1 MDRSSESVKESFG
14 HLYVRFKP
22 NTWYWGCLVELSK
35 KWLMVFMSSFLQTGD
50 LQFYMILTTLV
61 LYWSFHFKCAPYHT
75 NWKIHATLEND
86 MQNWFYFFEV
96 LFLITGFV
104 YSKIGGNELL
114 WTVGLS
120 CIYFSAVIMMILKLV
135 AFVKRYKVQKEVGE
149 DIVKITN
156 NKVTPEEMEL
166 SEIKTQKSTYNEIIM
181 KLNRSKVAV
190 APK

>member
-1 MDRSSESVKESFG
+1 
-14 HLYVRFKP
+14 
-22 NTWYWGCLVELSK
+22 
-35 KWLMVFMSSFLQTGD
+35 
-50 LQFYMILTTLV
+50 MILITLM
-61 LYWSFHFKCAPYHT
+61 LYWLFHFKFAPYHT

-120 CIYFSAVIMMILKLV
+120 CIYFSAVIMMIRKLF

-149 DIVKITN
+149 DSVKVEN
-156 NKVTPEEMEL
+156 NKVTPEKMEL
-166 SEIKTQKSTYNEIIM
+166 PEVETQEATYNEII
-181 KLNRSKVAV
+181 KKVDDSKVERI
-190 APK
+190 